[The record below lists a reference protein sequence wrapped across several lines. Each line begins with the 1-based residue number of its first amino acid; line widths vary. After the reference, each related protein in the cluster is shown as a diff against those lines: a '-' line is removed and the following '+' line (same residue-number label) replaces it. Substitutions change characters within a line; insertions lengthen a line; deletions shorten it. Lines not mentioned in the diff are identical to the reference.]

1 MFTYIISFIN
11 SLINYYYPKTIK
23 KPVELSQKQ
32 IHQLQSYHQSIR
44 KATDNY

>member
-1 MFTYIISFIN
+1 MFIYLISFIN

-32 IHQLQSYHQSIR
+32 RSQLQSYRHSIR
-44 KATDNY
+44 KATDSA